1 MHKTLA
7 FCALLF
13 LATFAAGQIVNN
25 AGQPVTGPLM
35 GLPVLTGPT
44 ILFPYPAGGLVVQS
58 GYVTTA
64 GWGYPPLL
72 ATPTATFSTLS
83 ANPVGATNATS
94 NLQVGASNSTV
105 ESVSVPI
112 PAVQT
117 GIEITQ
123 PGAVAIE
130 SAPMQFEPQGPQ
142 VGAAGAST
150 SLGAARFD
158 VVNARAPGDIR
169 SLGEVVREL
178 RQQPKPTT
186 AARTF
191 TNADLQNLKDRDK
204 PASQNPR

>member
-7 FCALLF
+7 ICALLF
-13 LATFAAGQIVNN
+13 LATFATGQIVNS

-44 ILFPYPAGGLVVQS
+44 IFFPYPAGGVVLQS
-58 GYVTTA
+58 GYATTA

-72 ATPTATFSTLS
+72 STPTASFSTLS
-83 ANPVGATNATS
+83 ASPVGATNATS

-105 ESVSVPI
+105 ESVTAPI

-123 PGAVAIE
+123 PGAFALE
-130 SAPMQFEPQGPQ
+130 SVPTQFAPQTQE
-142 VGAAGAST
+142 VAAGSAGAG
-150 SLGAARFD
+150 LGAAYFD
-158 VVNARAPGDIR
+158 VVNARAPGDVR
-169 SLGEVVREL
+169 SLGEVVRER
-178 RQQPKPTT
+178 RQQPKTA

-204 PASQNPR
+204 PASQSPR